1 MLEQVPKGSDH
12 VRNEFVL
19 IKTHPNMFF
28 ADQKHFRTFLR
39 QIWTSSNSLTLV
51 QNMS

>member
-19 IKTHPNMFF
+19 IKTHPNMFLLIKNIF
-28 ADQKHFRTFLR
+28 EHFYVKFELV
-39 QIWTSSNSLTLV
+39 LTA
-51 QNMS
+51 